1 MTQMVTKT
9 ELYALD
15 LSSFTTAI
23 ESLDKQLRANRE
35 KLDDIAHAKEI
46 LSSNMQGQ
54 STQAMI
60 SKLDT
65 LEQRINAHMTAI
77 QQTQAAL
84 TTYRTNKQQL
94 QRDVIDCVD
103 DAELN
108 DCSISDDWIVRPT
121 LDLLRSLT
129 PERIGIR
136 FAEASIIQTKL
147 FALVSTFDQ
156 YDKYAPITSIGGVT
170 PYTTSQGFST
180 IEPDRSI
187 EWDDYFPHGSKAGQD
202 TPEDWANWYKW
213 EAYRQGAGKV
223 LEHHDAYD
231 FYGHFRENTGT
242 PKTFDYT
249 RAYEEDAGVRNS
261 VNLDLNASLQ
271 AANEAVMAGQTD
283 LTLYSPKHSTPKGYY
298 PQTENWQR
306 TIGGHT
312 TYTDTDVKVEG
323 DTVTATVTVYAR
335 DKWNFNN
342 GQSDPASGTPD
353 AVNGRFEELGW
364 GKSFESSGSLT
375 RTYTWKVGEQPPILD
390 TNTTENKEEKK
401 TDDYKKYSPL

>member
-1 MTQMVTKT
+1 MMTKT
-9 ELYALD
+9 KLYALD
-15 LSSFTTAI
+15 LRSFTATI
-23 ESLDKQLRANRE
+23 EQLGEQLRANQE
-35 KLDDIAHAKEI
+35 KLDEIAHAKETI
-46 LSSNMQGQ
+46 ASGMQGQ
-54 STQAMI
+54 SAQAMI
-60 SKLDT
+60 AKLDA
-65 LEQRINAHMTAI
+65 LEQKINDHITSI
-77 QQTQAAL
+77 QETQAAI

-103 DAELN
+103 DAELS
-108 DCSISDDWIVRPT
+108 DYSISDDWIVRPT

-129 PERIGIR
+129 PDRIGRR

-147 FALVSTFDQ
+147 FALVSTFDL
-156 YDKYAPITSIGGVT
+156 YDQHAPISSSGGVT

-202 TPEDWANWYKW
+202 TPEDWA
-213 EAYRQGAGKV
+213 
-223 LEHHDAYD
+223 
-231 FYGHFRENTGT
+231 
-242 PKTFDYT
+242 
-249 RAYEEDAGVRNS
+249 YEEDAGVRNS

-271 AANEAVMAGQTD
+271 AANEAVMAGHTD

-353 AVNGRFEELGW
+353 AVNGRSEEPGW